1 VTPPYGLVQLHKKN
15 FLPLARKRGEEE
27 KREGREQGKVAARP
41 LGRSNFSHRC
51 RTQGITHKTQGRPD
65 VEVSKP
71 FSGPLTRDWRELG
84 RREIQKGARA
94 REIRLGQIEVLQLF
108 VRNFL

>member
-1 VTPPYGLVQLHKKN
+1 MVWSNCTKKI
-15 FLPLARKRGEEE
+15 FFRYRGKGVRRK

-108 VRNFL
+108 VLNFL